1 MNIYDIYNTLMFS
14 NSYNCYNAEPIL
26 LQCPSFNILFLKP
39 IDTERYISSLFF
51 LRDIT
56 VVHLS

>member
-1 MNIYDIYNTLMFS
+1 MFS